1 MANRRKPVATLRPHE
16 SANHPNH
23 EICKANW
30 LKLWKR
36 ALFAL
41 HAVLGLGCDGIVVLQ
56 IHLQQ
61 CWSHFWQGEQ
71 CKDKSTKCNFS
82 FPHCHLSFHVF
93 CRFDQASSKKHYTA
107 SHNVCSLWWSVR
119 PEVSSSCRADTI
131 HFCEPCRWF
140 WIRRW
145 GGASRHL
152 SPQKVRCPV
161 PITVFEP
168 FRWILSWGIQVGR
181 IPGRGRTERPDHR
194 PRRVADS
201 DSDVSSL
208 KQDVERRANVASMY
222 IESTLQIEPDFFLW
236 WRHYNYHSV
245 TSRCFFF
252 SSRFGWG
259 PPLLKNSSQR
269 LVWSCVGPAS
279 FKSKQCLSFHDSC
292 HIALEVRR
300 RTELHTL
307 GTTMSTSQICTILHT
322 YFNMSW
328 RSRLNLLGIC
338 LSFVGLAQWSWG
350 SWATCVLCPECSG
363 PFLRAERSWT
373 VTLGITLPLCLFKSV
388 AWRQTKQQ
396 SHVCNVREC
405 QRDDKLWGPIHPRC
419 GIPIEVSR

>member
-1 MANRRKPVATLRPHE
+1 MGSGPILLVQWTLLLFSFQEACAMMRSGQEGMFTTRPPKLWTLSARLALSSLEILKWIEIWLTVEVCRICWGTPIVKAKARSSKQVVQWYRNGRKPVATLRPLRPHE
-16 SANHPNH
+16 SANHPKH

-36 ALFAL
+36 AVFAL
-41 HAVLGLGCDGIVVLQ
+41 HGCDGIVVIQ

-161 PITVFEP
+161 HTHHSLRAF
-168 FRWILSWGIQVGR
+168 QVR
-181 IPGRGRTERPDHR
+181 NPQLR
-194 PRRVADS
+194 
-201 DSDVSSL
+201 
-208 KQDVERRANVASMY
+208 Y
-222 IESTLQIEPDFFLW
+222 
-236 WRHYNYHSV
+236 
-245 TSRCFFF
+245 TSRTDPWKRPHRATRPPSKESCGLRLGRLQSKAGCWASCECCFNVYRIYIADRAGF
-252 SSRFGWG
+252 
-259 PPLLKNSSQR
+259 
-269 LVWSCVGPAS
+269 
-279 FKSKQCLSFHDSC
+279 LS
-292 HIALEVRR
+292 LMK
-300 RTELHTL
+300 TL
-307 GTTMSTSQICTILHT
+307 
-322 YFNMSW
+322 
-328 RSRLNLLGIC
+328 
-338 LSFVGLAQWSWG
+338 
-350 SWATCVLCPECSG
+350 
-363 PFLRAERSWT
+363 
-373 VTLGITLPLCLFKSV
+373 
-388 AWRQTKQQ
+388 
-396 SHVCNVREC
+396 
-405 QRDDKLWGPIHPRC
+405 
-419 GIPIEVSR
+419 

>member
-41 HAVLGLGCDGIVVLQ
+41 HAVLGLGCDGIVVIQ

-140 WIRRW
+140 WIGRW

-168 FRWILSWGIQVGR
+168 FRWGILSWGIQVGR
-181 IPGRGRTERPDHR
+181 IPGRGRTERPDHS

-236 WRHYNYHSV
+236 WIHYNYHSV

-269 LVWSCVGPAS
+269 LVWSCVGPSIFRIKAMLKLPRLMS
-279 FKSKQCLSFHDSC
+279 YCTWGAPTHRTTYLGNNYVNIPNLHDFA
-292 HIALEVRR
+292 HLFQHE
-300 RTELHTL
+300 
-307 GTTMSTSQICTILHT
+307 
-322 YFNMSW
+322 
-328 RSRLNLLGIC
+328 
-338 LSFVGLAQWSWG
+338 LAQSPEPAWHLLVICW
-350 SWATCVLCPECSG
+350 TCPVK
-363 PFLRAERSWT
+363 LRQLGHLRPLPRMFRSFSQGWKELNSYT
-373 VTLGITLPLCLFKSV
+373 WHHFATLPFQKCCLTANETAIS
-388 AWRQTKQQ
+388 
-396 SHVCNVREC
+396 CM
-405 QRDDKLWGPIHPRC
+405 
-419 GIPIEVSR
+419 